1 MNNDGIIIIE
11 DNSTMRLGI
20 EESLR
25 REGYNTISFDN
36 GLSALNHFKKH
47 PAELAIIDLKMEPM
61 NGIEVLEKIKAL
73 NLQAEVL
80 MISAYGTVDD
90 AVKAMHLGAADFM
103 TKPFSPDELR
113 MRVKNIFEKISNSK
127 KIETLVEQNK
137 LLETELFEGFEE
149 IIGKSSSMQKI
160 FLLIYQISQ
169 T

>member
-1 MNNDGIIIIE
+1 
-11 DNSTMRLGI
+11 
-20 EESLR
+20 
-25 REGYNTISFDN
+25 
-36 GLSALNHFKKH
+36 
-47 PAELAIIDLKMEPM
+47 
-61 NGIEVLEKIKAL
+61 
-73 NLQAEVL
+73 

-160 FLLIYQISQ
+160 FLLIDQISQ
-169 T
+169 KESTVLINGESGTGK